1 MIPAVP
7 PSDIRVLGDG
17 PPVVLIHPLGASV
30 AYWTDLEASLTG
42 RRLISYNLPGH
53 GGRTVASGGYRI
65 EELADDL
72 ATVLDALAIESAS
85 VVGVS
90 IGGLVGQAFASA
102 YPQRAESLV
111 LVDCVPV
118 YPPDFAAGLTGR
130 AATARQ
136 DGLGV
141 LVQPTLDLWFT
152 QESAQA
158 DTPLTALVHRMLL
171 SADPEGYAQACEALV
186 AADLRPNAVAITS
199 PTTVLCGEHEVPAF
213 IDGSHWLAD
222 TIPGARL
229 EWIAGGRH
237 AASLERMP
245 EFTEILDRV
254 LPR

>member
-1 MIPAVP
+1 MIPAAE

-30 AYWTDLEASLTG
+30 DYWADLEANLTG

-53 GGRTVASGGYRI
+53 GGRVTATSGYRI
-65 EELADDL
+65 EDL
-72 ATVLDALAIESAS
+72 AEDLAHVLDSLDIRTAS

-102 YPQRAESLV
+102 FPDRTESLI

-130 AATARQ
+130 ADTARRQ
-136 DGLGV
+136 GLEV
-141 LVQPTLDLWFT
+141 LVRPTLDLWFT
-152 QESAQA
+152 QEIAQS
-158 DTPLTALVHRMLL
+158 DTPLTALVRRMLL
-171 SADPEGYAQACEALV
+171 SADPDGYAHACEALV
-186 AADLRPNAVAITS
+186 AADLRPSAVAITA
-199 PTTVLCGEHEVPAF
+199 PTAVLCGEHEVPAF
-213 IDGSHWLAD
+213 IEGSHWLAD
-222 TIPGARL
+222 AIANARM

-237 AASLERMP
+237 AASLECGP
-245 EFTEILDRV
+245 AFSEILDRV